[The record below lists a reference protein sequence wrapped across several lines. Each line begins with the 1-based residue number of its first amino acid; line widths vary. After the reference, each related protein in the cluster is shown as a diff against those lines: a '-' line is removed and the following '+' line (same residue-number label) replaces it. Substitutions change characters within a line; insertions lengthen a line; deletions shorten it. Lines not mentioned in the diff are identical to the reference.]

1 MTSKTLRHFAGASIS
16 ADDLFERFKVACDLK
31 QSVDHNRIE
40 AALHRWAS
48 LIDAGPVTVHFV
60 RNAREIDEAAWAAW
74 AARAAGDARA
84 ARAARDAWVAWAAR
98 DAWAAWAARAAGDA
112 RAARAARDAWVA
124 WAARDAWAA
133 WAARAAGDARA
144 ARAARDASL
153 DLSWISIAAIGA
165 SSEGEESLMQR
176 WLPILEAFE
185 AGAFAMWVG
194 AETFYVAVKPD
205 VVKVDDQRRLHC
217 EDAPAFAWLDD
228 IRDYYWRGVHVPDA
242 WIIDRKSLTP
252 EIALSEQS
260 IERRR
265 AACEILGWD
274 AILHKL
280 GAVSIDRDGDPQIGE
295 LVEVKLPGEGGDK
308 ITARYLRVQCGTGR
322 KFAVCVP
329 PTVNTAIEAQSWML
343 GLPSADFTK
352 PEVRT

>member
-60 RNAREIDEAAWAAW
+60 RNAREIDEAA
-74 AARAAGDARA
+74 RA
-84 ARAARDAWVAWAAR
+84 AR
-98 DAWAAWAARAAGDA
+98 
-112 RAARAARDAWVA
+112 
-124 WAARDAWAA
+124 
-133 WAARAAGDARA
+133 DARA

>member
-60 RNAREIDEAAWAAW
+60 RNAREIDEAARAARDARAARAARDAR

-84 ARAARDAWVAWAAR
+84 ARAAWVARAARAAWVAWAAR
-98 DAWAAWAARAAGDA
+98 A
-112 RAARAARDAWVA
+112 
-124 WAARDAWAA
+124 
-133 WAARAAGDARA
+133 
-144 ARAARDASL
+144 ASL

>member
-60 RNAREIDEAAWAAW
+60 RNAREIDGAAG
-74 AARAAGDARA
+74 AARAA
-84 ARAARDAWVAWAAR
+84 W
-98 DAWAAWAARAAGDA
+98 
-112 RAARAARDAWVA
+112 
-124 WAARDAWAA
+124 
-133 WAARAAGDARA
+133 
-144 ARAARDASL
+144 DASL

>member
-60 RNAREIDEAAWAAW
+60 RNAREIDEA
-74 AARAAGDARA
+74 
-84 ARAARDAWVAWAAR
+84 
-98 DAWAAWAARAAGDA
+98 
-112 RAARAARDAWVA
+112 
-124 WAARDAWAA
+124 AWAA

>member
-74 AARAAGDARA
+74 AARAAGDS
-84 ARAARDAWVAWAAR
+84 
-98 DAWAAWAARAAGDA
+98 

>member
-74 AARAAGDARA
+74 AARAAG
-84 ARAARDAWVAWAAR
+84 
-98 DAWAAWAARAAGDA
+98 
-112 RAARAARDAWVA
+112 
-124 WAARDAWAA
+124 
-133 WAARAAGDARA
+133 
-144 ARAARDASL
+144 DASL